1 MKLWHRILPMLL
13 LVTMIAA
20 MPAAA
25 AADDPLS
32 VIDAL
37 DATLNA
43 QNVDGALALFADDAT
58 VRQSPPQPGATG
70 TYQGK
75 AAVRTFL
82 ASIVAQNIHFDL
94 VAPRQVVGERVTWTN
109 NTAVD
114 PWRKLGIAP
123 LQGQGDA
130 TVHDGKITSLSI
142 ILTPDSL
149 AKLQRA
155 AAAATPSGPP
165 RTGGGGEAFFIR
177 RLGDG

>member
-1 MKLWHRILPMLL
+1 MKLWQRILAMLML
-13 LVTMIAA
+13 A
-20 MPAAA
+20 MTLTVMPAA

-32 VIDAL
+32 VIDTL

-43 QNVDGALALFADDAT
+43 ASADGALALFADDAT

-70 TYQGK
+70 IYRGK
-75 AAVRTFL
+75 AEVRTFL
-82 ASIVAQNIHFDL
+82 ASIVAQHIHFDL
-94 VAPRQVVGERVTWTN
+94 AAPRQVAGERVTWIN
-109 NTAVD
+109 NTAID
-114 PWRKLGIAP
+114 PWRTLGIAP

-130 TVHDGKITSLSI
+130 TVHDGKIVSLSI
-142 ILTPDSL
+142 TLTSDSL

-155 AAAATPSGPP
+155 VAAATPSGPP

>member
-1 MKLWHRILPMLL
+1 MKLWQRILTLL
-13 LVTMIAA
+13 ILATILTV

-43 QNVDGALALFADDAT
+43 GNSDGALALFADDAT

-70 TYQGK
+70 AYQGK
-75 AAVRTFL
+75 AEVRTFL
-82 ASIVAQNIHFDL
+82 ASIVAQHIHFDL
-94 VAPRQVVGERVTWTN
+94 TAPRQVVGERVTWIN
-109 NTAVD
+109 NTSID
-114 PWRKLGIAP
+114 PWRTLGIAS
-123 LQGQGDA
+123 LQGQGGA

-142 ILTPDSL
+142 TLTPDSL

-165 RTGGGGEAFFIR
+165 RTGGGGAAFFIR